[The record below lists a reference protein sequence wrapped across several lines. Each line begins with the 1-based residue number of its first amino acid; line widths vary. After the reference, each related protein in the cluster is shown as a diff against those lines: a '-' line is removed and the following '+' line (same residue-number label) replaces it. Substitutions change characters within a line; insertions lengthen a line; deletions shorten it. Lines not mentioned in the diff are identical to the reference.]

1 MEVQSQQVILKNQEM
16 TSNSEDS
23 KLYTTDQQQ
32 GLDAP
37 LVVRVI
43 GYKNEIYDSSNDD
56 KKIALSF
63 VLLGIAVV
71 VGVVLI
77 VVF

>member
-1 MEVQSQQVILKNQEM
+1 MEVQSQQVTLKNQEM

-23 KLYTTDQQQ
+23 TLPTTDQQQ

-37 LVVRVI
+37 LVIRVI
-43 GYKNEIYDSSNDD
+43 GHKDEIYDSSNDD

-63 VLLGIAVV
+63 VLLGIVVV
-71 VGVVLI
+71 VGIVLI